1 MSMGPGRADSP
12 FQQLRREGCG
22 LPHGFLT
29 GGQVVEHRGVGAG
42 ELLAPVLAWFEEAT
56 RTPAGRGALTDAQLL
71 AGVAGRHPCF
81 SVVMLHLFLWWVPLE
96 GGLAPSQTLCAMC
109 ATEATSPPGPLGF
122 APMVS
127 SSLSRIAS
135 VGWRCVQSAY
145 AMCADLA
152 GETGG

>member
-1 MSMGPGRADSP
+1 MQTLGRD
-12 FQQLRREGCG
+12 C
-22 LPHGFLT
+22 H
-29 GGQVVEHRGVGAG
+29 VDGAG
-42 ELLAPVLAWFEEAT
+42 SGRQPFAWFEEAT